1 MILRPHGKNKQH
13 EHGQILVVLVAIVPV
28 LLLFAGLG
36 IDFGF
41 IYVKQ
46 AALSRALDAAA
57 LAGMRNLNEGTS
69 TAQSIAQAEFTL
81 NYQSALG
88 ADPVP
93 PTFNFNVT
101 TDANSNQVVNVNATA
116 TVKTFFLGILPGH
129 STVQV
134 SSSAQTTRAK
144 LVMSLVLDISYS
156 MTKNGGSGALA
167 PAVTAF
173 VNEFDPY
180 NSDMTDLAS
189 MVTFGTSSVVN
200 VAMTQPFQNAINN
213 AVTNLNW
220 GVINYTNSKAGLAAG
235 QAQINGIVIPA
246 GQNVVKVAVFF
257 TDGWPNVIQD
267 SLQCGASKTATN
279 LLYCGC
285 DTGDISLGL
294 CNSIP
299 VMFSN
304 PSSCSSTDDSC
315 NWTTCTPEYSAGVL
329 NTYPSQQTGN
339 KQQLTDT
346 TSCSSDAMYRTIQ
359 TAKTMQSQ
367 GIFVYSIGL
376 GTAITNQA
384 VAQDFLRQVA
394 NDPASSTFN
403 PNAPIGAA
411 VFAPD
416 TSTLTSVFQT
426 IASMI
431 LLRIT
436 Q

>member
-1 MILRPHGKNKQH
+1 MTLRYHGKNRQR
-13 EHGQILVVLVAIVPV
+13 EHGQILVLLAFVVPV
-28 LLLFAGLG
+28 LLMFAGLG

-57 LAGMRNLNEGTS
+57 LAGMRNLNQGNS
-69 TAQSIAQAEFTL
+69 TAQSIAQAEFNL

-93 PTFNFNVT
+93 PVFNFVVT
-101 TDANSNQVVNVNATA
+101 TDANNNKVVNVNATA
-116 TVKTFFLGILPGH
+116 TVQSFFLGILGH
-129 STVQV
+129 KTVQV

-144 LVMSLVLDISYS
+144 LVMAMVLDISYS

-173 VNEFDPY
+173 VNAFDP
-180 NSDMTDLAS
+180 NNNDMTDVAS

-200 VAMTQPFQNAINN
+200 VAMTQPFQTKINN
-213 AVTNLNW
+213 AVSNINW
-220 GVINYTNSKAGLAAG
+220 GVVNYTNSNAGLVAG
-235 QAQINGIVIPA
+235 QTQINGVVVPV

-267 SLQCGASKTATN
+267 NLQCGATKTVTS

-294 CNSIP
+294 CSATP
-299 VMFSN
+299 LTFFK
-304 PSSCSSTDDSC
+304 PSTCSATDDTCST
-315 NWTTCTPEYSAGVL
+315 TTCSPEYSAGVL
-329 NTYPSQQTGN
+329 NTYPSQQTGT
-339 KQQLTDT
+339 KQELTDT
-346 TSCSSDAMYRTIQ
+346 KSCSADGMYRAIQ
-359 TAKTMQSQ
+359 TAKSLQAQ
-367 GIFVYSIGL
+367 NVFVYTIGL
-376 GTAITNQA
+376 GTAITNQP

-411 VFAPD
+411 VFAP
-416 TSTLTSVFQT
+416 TSSDLTNVFQT